1 MNAPSPAADRSRW
14 RRAYRRRSEE
24 RPCARPVSS
33 SGLLHGWNLS
43 QEAVGV
49 GSRVLARGDL
59 TDLGSALA
67 GRLRRRVVRDVEFDL
82 FVARGDE
89 RFGIAGANAAGVG
102 DMPISWNGF
111 GPDAALLFLLDA
123 PFLTAFS
130 PKKRCPFQLVPVTAL
145 ATCERLR

>member
-1 MNAPSPAADRSRW
+1 TLLKQTSPPAPGTRARFIHQGACKRMTTHPGGPWVRSC
-14 RRAYRRRSEE
+14 RSGE
-24 RPCARPVSS
+24 SF
-33 SGLLHGWNLS
+33 G
-43 QEAVGV
+43 
-49 GSRVLARGDL
+49 
-59 TDLGSALA
+59 
-67 GRLRRRVVRDVEFDL
+67 DVESDL

-111 GPDAALLFLLDA
+111 GPEALLFLLLDA